1 MRPVDQLENN
11 GFVVLPELVG
21 REELAAIRAELAPH
35 LTGRFFGR
43 NDFEGLRSE
52 RVYALLAK
60 APSVAVLVEHP
71 AVLELVDAILH
82 PNYLLS
88 ANLAINVHPGETA
101 QMLHADDGYCRIPRP
116 RAPMGI
122 SAIWAIDEFTQD
134 NGATEL
140 IPGSHTWAEA
150 GPDAADR
157 AVQQITMPAGSAVV
171 FMGTLLHRGGANRSN
186 RTRLGITPP
195 VLRALDPPN
204 REHGPRRAA
213 TAGVCL
219 LAPCAGAARLQHR
232 SPFHRLRGRTRPATA
247 ADTSLIGTCVPNRTD
262 CKGSLFESTCGA
274 AVARAAMGLKVV

>member
-1 MRPVDQLENN
+1 MRAVDSLEGN
-11 GFVVLPELVG
+11 GFVVLRELVG

-35 LTGRFFGR
+35 LSGRFFGR

-71 AVLELVDAILH
+71 AVLELVDTILH

-101 QMLHADDGYCRIPRP
+101 QILHADDGYCQIPRP

-122 SAIWAIDEFTQD
+122 SAIWAIDEFTED

-140 IPGSHTWAEA
+140 IPGSHTWGEA
-150 GPDAADR
+150 GPDADDGG
-157 AVQQITMPAGSAVV
+157 VQQIPMPAGSAVV

-186 RTRLGITPP
+186 RTHSASPP
-195 VLRALDPPN
+195 STASPGSAKSRTWPSRCRHRWRPPS
-204 REHGPRRAA
+204 RPVCRHCSA
-213 TAGVCL
+213 TASTPL
-219 LAPCAGAARLQHR
+219 SSATWTDAT
-232 SPFHRLRGRTRPATA
+232 RG
-247 ADTSLIGTCVPNRTD
+247 GY
-262 CKGSLFESTCGA
+262 
-274 AVARAAMGLKVV
+274 

>member
-1 MRPVDQLENN
+1 MRAVDQLEAD
-11 GFVVLPELVG
+11 GFVVLRELVG

-43 NDFEGLRSE
+43 NDFEGSRSE

-122 SAIWAIDEFTQD
+122 SAIWAIDEFTED

-140 IPGSHTWAEA
+140 IPGSHTWGEG
-150 GPDAADR
+150 GPDTDSGD
-157 AVQQITMPAGSAVV
+157 VQQITMPAGSAVV

-186 RTRLGITPP
+186 RTRLGITPQYCEP
-195 VLRALDPPN
+195 WIRQIENMALAVPPPLASAFSPRVQELLGYSIN
-204 REHGPRRAA
+204 PPFIGYVDGRDPRR
-213 TAGVCL
+213 L
-219 LAPCAGAARLQHR
+219 LTPR
-232 SPFHRLRGRTRPATA
+232 
-247 ADTSLIGTCVPNRTD
+247 
-262 CKGSLFESTCGA
+262 
-274 AVARAAMGLKVV
+274 

>member
-1 MRPVDQLENN
+1 MRAVDQLAAN

-21 REELAAIRAELAPH
+21 REELAAIRAELAPY
-35 LTGRFFGR
+35 LTGQLFGR

-82 PNYLLS
+82 PNCLLS

-122 SAIWAIDEFTQD
+122 SAIWAIDEFTED

-140 IPGSHTWAEA
+140 IPGSHTWGEV
-150 GPDAADR
+150 GPGATDGG
-157 AVQQITMPAGSAVV
+157 VQQITMPAGSAVV

-186 RTRLGITPP
+186 RTRLGITPQYCEP
-195 VLRALDPPN
+195 WIRQIENMAFAVPPPLASAFSPRVQALLGYSVDPPFIGYVDG
-204 REHGPRRAA
+204 RDPRR
-213 TAGVCL
+213 L
-219 LAPCAGAARLQHR
+219 LTPR
-232 SPFHRLRGRTRPATA
+232 
-247 ADTSLIGTCVPNRTD
+247 
-262 CKGSLFESTCGA
+262 
-274 AVARAAMGLKVV
+274 